1 MKKTFVLDTS
11 VLVFDPNCFSQFP
24 GHEVII
30 PINVL
35 IELDKLK
42 TFPNET
48 GKNARICI
56 RYLNELCQL
65 GQINKGVKTENN
77 TLIRVD
83 SSETT
88 DKFGTGEYADDKIL
102 ACAYSLK
109 EKNIKKKTPVI
120 LVSRD
125 IALRIRAQA
134 YNLEAEDY
142 EKNKVDFQDL
152 YIGYQSIVNQ
162 ELGELL
168 SKRGSIEINSNKDLQ
183 KLNLNSNECLYVES
197 EGRGLA
203 LAKRVGDKVQLCKS
217 LKPWGLELRNK
228 EQVFATDLIFDS
240 KIPLVTL
247 IGSAG
252 TGKTLISMG
261 SALELV
267 LEKKI
272 YNKLIVYRP
281 IHTVGSKDLGYLPG
295 TLEEKLYPYMAAIY
309 DSLEFL
315 LSNNKGGDKWKT
327 MLEMYIGKG
336 LIQLEAISYI
346 RGRSIPNALIVCDE
360 AQNLSLSEIK
370 VLLTRLGEGSK
381 LILTGDISQIDNNS
395 LSPIDNGLTYVT
407 EAFKSSS
414 LSGHITLMRGE
425 RSELATLAS
434 SLL

>member
-125 IALRIRAQA
+125 IALRVRALA
-134 YNLEAEDY
+134 YNLEVEDY
-142 EKNKVDFQDL
+142 EKNKIDINDL
-152 YIGYQSIVNQ
+152 YVGYKSIINQ

-168 SKRGSIEINSNKDLQ
+168 SKRGSLEITSNKDLQ
-183 KLNLNSNECLYVES
+183 SLKLNPNECLYVES

-203 LAKRVGDKVQLCKS
+203 LAKRIGDKVQLCKS

-228 EQVFATDLIFDS
+228 EQVFAADLISDS
-240 KIPLVTL
+240 KVPLVSL
-247 IGSAG
+247 VGAAG
-252 TGKTLISMG
+252 TGKTLLTIAC
-261 SALELV
+261 ALELV
-267 LEKKI
+267 LEKKL
-272 YNKLIVYRP
+272 YSRLIIYRP
-281 IHTVGSKDLGYLPG
+281 IHTVGKDIGYLPG
-295 TLEEKLYPYMAAIY
+295 TIQEKIQPHMGAVFDAF
-309 DSLEFL
+309 EFL
-315 LSNNKGGDKWKT
+315 FANKNGDKKNAMLELYMNKGII
-327 MLEMYIGKG
+327 MLEPI
-336 LIQLEAISYI
+336 AYI
-346 RGRSIPNALIVCDE
+346 RGRSIPNSLIVIEE
-360 AQNLSLSEIK
+360 AQNLNKEEIK
-370 VLLTRLGEGSK
+370 TLLTRVGENSK
-381 LILTGDISQIDNNS
+381 VVLTGDIQQIDSGSGNHALDNA
-395 LSPIDNGLTYVT
+395 LTHVIETFRTSPLAG
-407 EAFKSSS
+407 S
-414 LSGHITLMRGE
+414 ITLTRCE
-425 RSELATLAS
+425 RSDLAS
-434 SLL
+434 EAARLL